1 MAERVITRPV
11 PRLPEGVVE
20 EQYSAEF
27 ELLREGQRRDWRG
40 SPLVEQFHLDQFL
53 RMLRDDAAEVS
64 PQIPVEGQLVQL
76 AEMGETEWVLKL
88 TVPISDTLGMF
99 LLGWLEGLL

>member
-1 MAERVITRPV
+1 
-11 PRLPEGVVE
+11 
-20 EQYSAEF
+20 
-27 ELLREGQRRDWRG
+27 
-40 SPLVEQFHLDQFL
+40 
-53 RMLRDDAAEVS
+53 MLRDDAAEVS